1 MCDGASAV
9 AVAGLL
15 LTAATTYTTVDQQNK
30 NVRAQNKAMD
40 IAEESA
46 KESFRQQASTVNL
59 RLQQEQEAATN
70 AKIENAKRAAEAR
83 GTARASA
90 GQAGVAGF
98 SVDNLLADFY
108 RQEAQYRSVT
118 DTNLGYVQE
127 QSRRDLEGL
136 KSGTQSSINRLVRE
150 PLPGY
155 LGAGLRIGGAGL
167 QTFDDYKTNTDPNWK
182 PARRSA

>member
-1 MCDGASAV
+1 MCYVAAV
-9 AVAGLL
+9 PVITLL
-15 LTAATTYTTVDQQNK
+15 LTAATTAYTIDQQNK
-30 NVRAQNKAMD
+30 NVKAQNKAMD

-127 QSRRDLEGL
+127 QSRRDMAGL
-136 KSGTQSSINRLVRE
+136 KAGTQSQINRLVRE
-150 PLPGY
+150 PIPGY
-155 LGAGLRIGGAGL
+155 LGAGLRIGAAGVGAY
-167 QTFDDYKTNTDPNWK
+167 DDYKTNSDPNWK
-182 PARRSA
+182 RR